1 MRLRLRPL
9 TGTGVLPDPRV
20 RTAFRYS
27 GKGVSHPAGGDA
39 GDPGTLQNSIVR
51 MFSGME
57 RNIICTTVS
66 AEVMLSV
73 STHSCVIPT
82 EPIQ

>member
-1 MRLRLRPL
+1 
-9 TGTGVLPDPRV
+9 
-20 RTAFRYS
+20 
-27 GKGVSHPAGGDA
+27 
-39 GDPGTLQNSIVR
+39 

-57 RNIICTTVS
+57 LNIICTTVS
-66 AEVMLSV
+66 AEVILSC